1 MNVNTATEIQL
12 LQHLN
17 GNVKNYRKLLGKIR
31 NFIKAFSHKHQ
42 FKAVAAFE
50 DVETIDVSGNI
61 GKTGL
66 SKFKAP
72 PKSEVTEFAARVFE
86 IDTILLMEDVLERLT
101 TSTSA
106 IVRMQAKKQR
116 PLYLALL
123 DDYNSA
129 VEALELIA
137 EGHLPAETATYFKE
151 LFKVTG
157 KLVGDKKL
165 NTSLIVDFEGDNVVF
180 AYYIDVSEYAKE
192 ETYLVGVAR
201 IDTSRAVATVSN
213 EATVENRV
221 IPAKSLKSRPLNKV
235 NAIEVNKLLS
245 IYDVSLVL
253 SAIPHGLDFFD
264 LNRILGGL
272 DSFVRVE
279 LDGDRFDVHYKG
291 NYSKFER
298 EAVLALRKD
307 PNIFKVL
314 RKHKAQLK
322 YTHEAKVLTFWI
334 QG

>member
-31 NFIKAFSHKHQ
+31 NFIKAFSYKHQ

-66 SKFKAP
+66 KKFKAP
-72 PKSEVTEFAARVFE
+72 PKSKVTEFAARVFE
-86 IDTILLMEDVLERLT
+86 IDTIILMEDVLERLT

-106 IVRMQAKKQR
+106 VVRMQAKKHR

-137 EGHLPAETATYFKE
+137 EGHLPSETATYFKE
-151 LFKVTG
+151 LYKVTG
-157 KLVGDKKL
+157 KLVGDKEL
-165 NTSLIVDFEGDNVVF
+165 YTSMIVDFEGNNVVF
-180 AYYIDVSEYAKE
+180 AYYIEVTEYTKE

-201 IDTSRAVATVSN
+201 IDTSHAVATVSN
-213 EATVENRV
+213 EATVENRI
-221 IPAKSLKSRPLNKV
+221 IPAKSLKSRPLKKV

-245 IYDVSLVL
+245 VYDVSLAL
-253 SAIPHGLDFFD
+253 SAIPHKLSLYD
-264 LNRILGGL
+264 LNDILGGL
-272 DSFVRVE
+272 DSYVRSE
-279 LDGDRFDVHYKG
+279 LDGDRILVHYKG

-322 YTHEAKVLTFWI
+322 YTHEAKVMTFWI